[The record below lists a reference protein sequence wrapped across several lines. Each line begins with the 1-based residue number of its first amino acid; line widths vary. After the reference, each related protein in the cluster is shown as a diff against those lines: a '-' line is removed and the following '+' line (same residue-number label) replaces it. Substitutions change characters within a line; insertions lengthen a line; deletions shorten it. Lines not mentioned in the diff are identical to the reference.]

1 MVKKFN
7 DYIKENHDDSESELG
22 MAYVHL
28 EKIMENSSEIK
39 KELEN
44 IGEDIPAWVQDKL
57 SVSNHNMQAIND
69 WILSN
74 EYTTEKVIQEGKK
87 DQTIVPLAE
96 INKKQKT
103 YKLKLLLEKVY
114 EDGQS
119 SMSSGENFV
128 IDFQEYWE
136 ENKSELLSEF
146 LDKLGDFISNKL

>member
-57 SVSNHNMQAIND
+57 SISNHNMQAIND

-74 EYTTEKVIQEGKK
+74 EYTEK
-87 DQTIVPLAE
+87 
-96 INKKQKT
+96 
-103 YKLKLLLEKVY
+103 
-114 EDGQS
+114 
-119 SMSSGENFV
+119 
-128 IDFQEYWE
+128 
-136 ENKSELLSEF
+136 
-146 LDKLGDFISNKL
+146 

>member
-1 MVKKFN
+1 MVKKFSE
-7 DYIKENHDDSESELG
+7 YIKESHTDSDSESELG

-39 KELEN
+39 EELEK

-74 EYTTEKVIQEGKK
+74 EYTNERMIQEGKT
-87 DQTIVPLAE
+87 DT
-96 INKKQKT
+96 
-103 YKLKLLLEKVY
+103 LKSLLEKVY

-136 ENKSELLSEF
+136 EKKPELLNKF
-146 LDKLGDFISNKL
+146 LHKL

>member
-1 MVKKFN
+1 MVKKFSE
-7 DYIKENHDDSESELG
+7 YIKENHDDSDSESELG

-39 KELEN
+39 EELEK

-74 EYTTEKVIQEGKK
+74 EYTSEKMIQEGKT
-87 DQTIVPLAE
+87 DT
-96 INKKQKT
+96 
-103 YKLKLLLEKVY
+103 LKSLLEKVY

-119 SMSSGENFV
+119 SMSSDENFV
-128 IDFQEYWE
+128 VDFQEYWE
-136 ENKSELLSEF
+136 ENKSELLREF
-146 LDKLGDFISNKL
+146 LHKL